1 MEGLS
6 IVIFIIIG
14 IISSVMKQQN
24 QSKGQGSAKRQQ
36 GQYRQK
42 PVRKQMHIP
51 EQLGRT
57 VMDMEKSWGEG
68 LKGAEEYMPSQITME
83 ENEGIELEDR
93 RRAGS
98 LDYIEQ
104 SRSLEGVCNEH
115 PEHGHMEK
123 KKAVPET
130 EAKVTGESP
139 VFEIS
144 EGNLINSI
152 VMAEILGPPR
162 SMKRNIR

>member
-24 QSKGQGSAKRQQ
+24 QGKGQGGAKRQQ

-42 PVRKQMHIP
+42 PGKYQMNIP
-51 EQLGRT
+51 EKPKRA
-57 VMDMEKSWGEG
+57 VMDMESS
-68 LKGAEEYMPSQITME
+68 YMPSPVAFE
-83 ENEGIELEDR
+83 ESEGIEVEDR

-98 LDYIEQ
+98 LDYVEQ
-104 SRSLEGVCNEH
+104 NQSLEGVCNEH
-115 PEHGHMEK
+115 PEHEQKEK
-123 KKAVPET
+123 KKAAPKA
-130 EAKVTGESP
+130 EAKVIGESP
-139 VFEIS
+139 AFEIT
-144 EGNLINSI
+144 EDNLIKSI

-162 SMKRNIR
+162 AMKRNIR